1 MPLGHGKMRRFQDNP
16 ILKPDPSNEWE
27 SRLVF
32 NAAAI
37 EVGKRVHLLYRA
49 LGNDGISRIGYA
61 SSSDGYVFDER
72 SPTPVFEPKDGA
84 EDYGCEDPRLTRFD
98 SKIIMAYTALTEID
112 HDQLYQISLTSI
124 SVNDFLSKQ
133 WNWNERLLPFRGVR
147 NKDGVVFPKKID
159 GKYVMLHRLE
169 PDMCVAYSDDL
180 KRWYDIRAFM
190 RPRTKSW
197 DCWKIGAAGVPI
209 ELNEGW
215 LVLYHGVS
223 FEKVYSLGVI
233 LLDRDNPESVLY
245 RSETPI
251 LTPVADYERFGK
263 VPNVVFSC
271 GNVLIDDEVFV
282 YYGGADSVVCLAT
295 YELNELLP
303 RK

>member
-1 MPLGHGKMRRFQDNP
+1 MRRFQDNP

-32 NAAAI
+32 NPAALR
-37 EVGKRVHLLYRA
+37 VGKRVHLLYRA
-49 LGNDGISRIGYA
+49 MGNDGISRIGYA
-61 SSSDGYVFDER
+61 ASSDGYVFDER
-72 SPTPVFEPKDGA
+72 SPVPVFEPKNGA
-84 EDYGCEDPRLTRFD
+84 EDYGCEDPRLTLFD
-98 SKIIMAYTALTEID
+98 SQIIMAYTALTEIE

-124 SVNDFLSKQ
+124 SVNDFLSRQ
-133 WNWNERLLPFRGVR
+133 WNWNERFLPFRGVR
-147 NKDGVVFPKKID
+147 NKDGVVFPNKID

-180 KRWYDIRAFM
+180 KRWYDIRALM
-190 RPRTKSW
+190 RPRNKSW
-197 DCWKIGAAGVPI
+197 DCWKIGAAGSPI

-215 LVLYHGVS
+215 LVIYHGVS
-223 FEKVYSLGVI
+223 FEKVYSLGVV
-233 LLDRDNPESVLY
+233 LLDRTNPESILY

-251 LTPVADYERFGK
+251 LAPVTDYERFGK
-263 VPNVVFSC
+263 VPNVVFSG

>member
-1 MPLGHGKMRRFQDNP
+1 M
-16 ILKPDPSNEWE
+16 
-27 SRLVF
+27 
-32 NAAAI
+32 
-37 EVGKRVHLLYRA
+37 
-49 LGNDGISRIGYA
+49 GNDGISRIGYA
-61 SSSDGYVFDER
+61 ASSDGYVFDER
-72 SPTPVFEPKDGA
+72 SPVPVFEPKNGA
-84 EDYGCEDPRLTRFD
+84 EDYGCEDPRLTLFD
-98 SKIIMAYTALTEID
+98 SQIIMAYTALTEIE

-124 SVNDFLSKQ
+124 SVNDFLSRQ
-133 WNWNERLLPFRGVR
+133 WNWNERFLPFRGVR
-147 NKDGVVFPKKID
+147 NKDGVVFPNKID

-180 KRWYDIRAFM
+180 KRWYDIRALM
-190 RPRTKSW
+190 RPRNKSW
-197 DCWKIGAAGVPI
+197 DCWKIGAAGSPI

-215 LVLYHGVS
+215 LVIYHGVS
-223 FEKVYSLGVI
+223 FEKVYSLGVV
-233 LLDRDNPESVLY
+233 LLDRTNPESILY

-251 LTPVADYERFGK
+251 LAPVTDYERFGK
-263 VPNVVFSC
+263 VPNVVFSG

>member
-1 MPLGHGKMRRFQDNP
+1 MPLGYGKMRRFQDNP

>member
-1 MPLGHGKMRRFQDNP
+1 MPLGYGKMRRFQDNP

-61 SSSDGYVFDER
+61 SSSDGYAFDER
-72 SPTPVFEPKDGA
+72 SPTPVFEPKNGA

-245 RSETPI
+245 RSQTPI

>member
-1 MPLGHGKMRRFQDNP
+1 MRRFQDNP

-72 SPTPVFEPKDGA
+72 SPTPVFEPKNGA

-223 FEKVYSLGVI
+223 FEKVYSLGVV
-233 LLDRDNPESVLY
+233 LLDRYNPESILY

-251 LTPVADYERFGK
+251 LTPVTDYERFGK

>member
-61 SSSDGYVFDER
+61 SSSDGYIFDER
-72 SPTPVFEPKDGA
+72 SPTPVFEPKNNA

-197 DCWKIGAAGVPI
+197 DCWKIGGAGVPI

>member
-1 MPLGHGKMRRFQDNP
+1 MRRFQDNP

-72 SPTPVFEPKDGA
+72 SPTPVFEPKNGA

-233 LLDRDNPESVLY
+233 LLDRDNPESILY

-251 LTPVADYERFGK
+251 LTPVTDYERFGK

-271 GNVLIDDEVFV
+271 GNVLIGDEVFV

>member
-1 MPLGHGKMRRFQDNP
+1 MRRFQDNP

-72 SPTPVFEPKDGA
+72 SPTPVFEPKNGA

-215 LVLYHGVS
+215 LVIYHGVS
-223 FEKVYSLGVI
+223 FEKVYSLGVV
-233 LLDRDNPESVLY
+233 LLDRDNPESILY

-251 LTPVADYERFGK
+251 LTPVLDYERFGK

-271 GNVLIDDEVFV
+271 GNVLINDEVFV